1 MLSAD
6 EYYSGLGFQP
16 LEEAVDKSKTRNK
29 VINISVR
36 RTCGKL
42 D

>member
-1 MLSAD
+1 MGSAD
-6 EYYSGLGFQP
+6 ESYSGLGFQP

-29 VINISVR
+29 VINISVQDS
-36 RTCGKL
+36 CGKL